1 MLKGIS
7 VQNVDCFDFHLQNV
21 ANVSKSFSKNWR
33 KEGGL
38 ANLRTDCKQEDAEIY
53 MHNIKKTTTT

>member
-33 KEGGL
+33 KEGSL
-38 ANLRTDCKQEDAEIY
+38 ICEQTECKRTLK
-53 MHNIKKTTTT
+53 NICII